1 MSRNA
6 DVIRHWTVE
15 KTSGTANLT
24 TTGGKLYSYNLLIGE
39 RDEDYNLVVYNY
51 TASGEYYSMTTSQH
65 VGLALRLSSAELVDP
80 K

>member
-6 DVIRHWTVE
+6 DVIRHWTVG

-24 TTGGKLYSYNLLIGE
+24 TTGDKLYSYSLLIGE
-39 RDEDYNLVVYNY
+39 RDGDHKLVVYNY
-51 TASGEYYSMTTSQH
+51 TANGEFHSMTTSQH
-65 VGLALRLSSAELVDP
+65 VGLALRLSSAELVEP